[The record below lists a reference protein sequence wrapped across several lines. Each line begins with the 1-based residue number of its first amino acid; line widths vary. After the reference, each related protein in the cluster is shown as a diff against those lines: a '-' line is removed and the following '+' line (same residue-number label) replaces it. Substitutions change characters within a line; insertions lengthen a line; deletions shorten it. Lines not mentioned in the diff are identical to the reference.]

1 MAWYCIVL
9 IVYAVFAIVISLLSV
24 FIKPLRMIAKGFW
37 ITLRFFVEIVY
48 LSFVWWWLSLLRL
61 LARKEPLRW
70 WLFRR
75 KP

>member
-9 IVYAVFAIVISLLSV
+9 IVYAIFAIVISMLSV

-48 LSFVWWWLSLLRL
+48 LSFVWWFSLLRL